1 MTIEQFD
8 VQNVTNRQ
16 AVVNEHFIQAT
27 NEIYKVP
34 QLALLFPTISYSI
47 SF

>member
-1 MTIEQFD
+1 MTLEQFD
-8 VQNVTNRQ
+8 VQNVTNSQ
-16 AVVNEHFIQAT
+16 AVVNEYFIQAT

-34 QLALLFPTISYSI
+34 QLVLFPTISYSI